1 MESYMSLILYGI
13 GGILVAGLA
22 LLVAFQE
29 KLVYIP
35 VLPGLT
41 KSYPITP
48 ARLRLIYEDV
58 WLRSS
63 DGVRLHSWFIKLF
76 PDCRVGGL
84 FFLLLSLD
92 HWSADIAHRLEMI
105 RVMLQR
111 LQCNVFM
118 LSYRGYGASDGY
130 PSQLGIINDAQA
142 ALDHLSQRTDID
154 TDKIVVFGRSLGG
167 AVGAALTKNNN
178 DKVAALI
185 LENTFTS
192 ILDMAGVLFPLLK
205 WFLGGPGTKG
215 PKILNFLVR
224 SPWCTIDAIGQ
235 VKQPVL
241 FLSGLQDEM
250 IPPSH
255 MQMLYA
261 KAAARNRRCQF
272 VEFPTGMHMDT
283 WLVEG
288 DLYWKT
294 IKQFL
299 EQHLPKKKETE
310 SSQNG
315 HDYIQLEHFTAIE
328 LCFIPSSFSLYDT
341 HISFSYLQTRNAKSW
356 SFSTSL
362 FGLGSRNQKT
372 FRPKKNAPSGS
383 KVQVLRPLV
392 LSSKG
397 TSMTIDVGRY
407 EYRWA
412 DGVTEIMSLK
422 EEAHL
427 NTCFKHFVLFTWEF
441 RLIDNGELAPLSD
454 LVDSILQL

>member
-1 MESYMSLILYGI
+1 MASYISLILYGI
-13 GGILVAGLA
+13 GGILLAGLA

-48 ARLRLIYEDV
+48 ARLRLLYEDV

-76 PDCRVGGL
+76 PDCRGPTIV
-84 FFLLLSLD
+84 FFQEN
-92 HWSADIAHRLEMI
+92 AGNIAHRLEMI

-130 PSQLGIINDAQA
+130 PSQRGIINDAQA

-154 TDKIVVFGRSLGG
+154 TDRIVVFGRSLGG
-167 AVGAALTKNNN
+167 AVGAALTKNNP
-178 DKVAALI
+178 DKVGALI

-205 WFLGGPGTKG
+205 WFIGGPGTKG

-224 SPWCTIDAIGQ
+224 SPWRTIDVIGQ

-250 IPPSH
+250 VPPSQ

-261 KAAARNRRCQF
+261 KAAARNRQCQF

-288 DLYWKT
+288 DQYWKT
-294 IKQFL
+294 MKQFL
-299 EQHLPKKKETE
+299 EQHVPKKKENE
-310 SSQNG
+310 PSQNG
-315 HDYIQLEHFTAIE
+315 HGNSPFFQMNCH
-328 LCFIPSSFSLYDT
+328 
-341 HISFSYLQTRNAKSW
+341 
-356 SFSTSL
+356 
-362 FGLGSRNQKT
+362 
-372 FRPKKNAPSGS
+372 
-383 KVQVLRPLV
+383 
-392 LSSKG
+392 
-397 TSMTIDVGRY
+397 
-407 EYRWA
+407 
-412 DGVTEIMSLK
+412 
-422 EEAHL
+422 
-427 NTCFKHFVLFTWEF
+427 
-441 RLIDNGELAPLSD
+441 
-454 LVDSILQL
+454 